1 MQTPKPWLRSIA
13 SIASVALLPLAV
25 ACGEPSIVDGEIAEG
40 PESGAQTLHAAA
52 VATRYPIVLM
62 HGFNASPTSYWG
74 FNGVAAQLRRDGHQ
88 VTETSVPPYDSVPV
102 RARYLATQ
110 IDALLRS
117 SGARK
122 VNLIAHSMGGLDARY
137 LISSLGY
144 GDRVAS
150 LTTISTPHGGSGIAD
165 VALRLTPG
173 IADDA
178 INALA
183 RAWGETFS
191 DVASKA
197 NMRAALSSL
206 AEGNAPAFNAAN
218 RNDARV
224 YYQSYAGVSSVLGI
238 SNPKD
243 DVACAG
249 RWVTTPGR
257 TDRMD
262 ALLVGAATFVA
273 HGLYLLPN
281 DGMVTVDNAKWG
293 TFQGCIA
300 ADHLDEVGQIKDSG
314 TDPTTGF
321 NHLSFY
327 RSVAAALQARGF

>member
-1 MQTPKPWLRSIA
+1 MTRPLSTSLFRLA
-13 SIASVALLPLAV
+13 LALLPLSV
-25 ACGEPSIVDGEIAEG
+25 ACGG
-40 PESGAQTLHAAA
+40 PELPSPELDSQQAAFHEA
-52 VATRYPIVLM
+52 ALATRYPIVLL

-74 FNGVAAQLRRDGHQ
+74 FNGVAAALQRDGYSVAQ
-88 VTETSVPPYDSVPV
+88 TTVPPYNSVAV

-110 IDALLRS
+110 VDAVLRS
-117 SGARK
+117 TAARK

-150 LTTISTPHGGSGIAD
+150 LTTVSTPHRGSGVAD
-165 VALRLTPG
+165 VALRLAPG

-178 INALA
+178 INAIA

-191 DVASKA
+191 SVASDA

-206 AEGNAPAFNAAN
+206 AESSAPAFNAAN
-218 RNDARV
+218 RDDARV

-238 SNPKD
+238 ANPRD
-243 DVACAG
+243 NTACAG
-249 RWVTTPGR
+249 KWLTTPGR
-257 TDRMD
+257 TDTMD
-262 ALLVGAATFVA
+262 ALLVPGAAFVA
-273 HGLYLLPN
+273 HGISLLPN
-281 DGMVTVDNAKWG
+281 DGMVTVENAKWG
-293 TFQGCIA
+293 TFKGCIA

-314 TDPTTGF
+314 SDPSTGF

-327 RSVAAALQARGF
+327 RSVAAGLQARGL

>member
-1 MQTPKPWLRSIA
+1 MMTAKSRLRSLATI
-13 SIASVALLPLAV
+13 ALLPFAV
-25 ACGEPSIVDGEIAEG
+25 ACGEPSLVEGEPAEG
-40 PESGAQTLHAAA
+40 AESGVATLHATATAA
-52 VATRYPIVLM
+52 RYPIVLM

-74 FNGVAAQLRRDGHQ
+74 FNGVAAQLRRDGHT
-88 VTETSVPPYDSVPV
+88 VVETSVPPYDSVPV

-110 IDALLRS
+110 IDATLRS

-137 LISSLGY
+137 LISTLGY

-150 LTTISTPHGGSGIAD
+150 LTTISTPHGGSAIAD

-178 INALA
+178 INAIA

-197 NMRAALSSL
+197 NMRAALGSL
-206 AEGNAPAFNAAN
+206 AESNAPAFNAAN

-238 SNPKD
+238 ANPKD
-243 DVACAG
+243 DAACGG
-249 RWVTTPGR
+249 RWVTTRGR

-281 DGMVTVDNAKWG
+281 DGMVTVENAKWG
-293 TFQGCIA
+293 TFLGCIA

-314 TDPTTGF
+314 SDPSTGF
-321 NHLSFY
+321 NHLTFY
-327 RSVAAALQARGF
+327 RNVATALQARGY